1 MSNNESNDAKT
12 MTALILELI
21 DGLIAIALSGK
32 GGSLRAMSL
41 KGGYPDTRT
50 DPKSKDV
57 SDIKVSKA
65 KATKYLKTYVQTAI
79 DNASFCSDM
88 HPDMVDTPAGLR
100 HLREMVYTIQAGKNK
115 GTAVNAWVYALLR
128 VRRADKR
135 AERSERRAT
144 AVANAEAN
152 GGAWFA
158 EGVTDKEGAHVPY
171 PSEKKAQKA
180 WCRAH
185 FGGEWF
191 EPKSEK
197 ANRLAAAVVKQGMF
211 TEAELAR
218 SGTAGTSDEAI
229 IAEAAAMGSKAKT
242 VKGAKAFL
250 ARQS

>member
-1 MSNNESNDAKT
+1 MSNNTSNDAKT
-12 MTALILELI
+12 MTECMIALI

-32 GGSLRAMSL
+32 GGTLRAMSL

-50 DPKSKDV
+50 DPKSDDV
-57 SDIKVSKA
+57 GDIKVSKA

-79 DNASFCSDM
+79 DGASFCSDM
-88 HPDMVDTPAGLR
+88 HPDMVDYPAGLR
-100 HLREMVYTIQAGKNK
+100 SLRDMTYTIQSGKNK
-115 GTAVNAWVYALLR
+115 GTVVNAWVYALLR

-135 AERSERRAT
+135 AERAERRVT
-144 AVANAEAN
+144 ALAKAEAD
-152 GGAWFA
+152 GGQWFA

-185 FGGEWF
+185 FGGDWY

-197 ANRLAAAVVKQGMF
+197 ANRLAMAVVKQGMF

-218 SGTAGTSDEAI
+218 SGHAGTSDEET
-229 IAEAAAMGSKAKT
+229 IAYAQSLGSRAT
-242 VKGAKAFL
+242 TIKGAKAFL

>member
-1 MSNNESNDAKT
+1 MSNNTSNDAKT
-12 MTALILELI
+12 MTECMIALI
-21 DGLIAIALSGK
+21 DGLVAIALSGK

-50 DPKSKDV
+50 DPESDDV
-57 SDIKVSKA
+57 GDIKVSKA

-79 DNASFCSDM
+79 DGASFCSDM

-100 HLREMVYTIQAGKNK
+100 TLREMTYTIQSGKNK

-144 AVANAEAN
+144 AVANAEAD

-171 PSEKKAQKA
+171 PSQKKAQKA
-180 WCRAH
+180 WCRAVH
-185 FGGEWF
+185 GGEWYA
-191 EPKSEK
+191 EDKS
-197 ANRLAAAVVKQGMF
+197 NRLASAVVKRGMF

-229 IAEAAAMGSKAKT
+229 IAEAQAQGSKAT
-242 VKGAKAFL
+242 TIKGAKAFL

>member
-1 MSNNESNDAKT
+1 MSNNESNDART
-12 MTALILELI
+12 MTELILELI

-57 SDIKVSKA
+57 GAIKVSKA

-79 DNASFCSDM
+79 DEAGFCSNM

-100 HLREMVYTIQAGKNK
+100 ALREMTYTIQAGKNK

-144 AVANAEAN
+144 AVANAEAG

-158 EGVTDKEGAHVPY
+158 EGVTNKEGAHVPY
-171 PSEKKAQKA
+171 PSEKKARKA
-180 WCRAH
+180 WCRAVH
-185 FGGEWF
+185 GGDWY
-191 EPKSEK
+191 SVAK
-197 ANRLAAAVVKQGMF
+197 ADRLASAVVKRGMF

-218 SGTAGTSDEAI
+218 SGTAGTSDDAI
-229 IAEAAAMGSKAKT
+229 IAEATAMGSKAKT